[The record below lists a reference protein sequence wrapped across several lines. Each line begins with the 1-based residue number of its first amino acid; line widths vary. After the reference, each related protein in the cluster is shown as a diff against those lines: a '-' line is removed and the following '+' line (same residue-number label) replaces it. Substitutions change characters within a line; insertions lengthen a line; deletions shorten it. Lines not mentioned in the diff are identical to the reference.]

1 MIFLISDT
9 KRKELK
15 NVYFE
20 DIKADVS
27 SKDQA
32 WEVNCFLVRY
42 FSTEKAAV
50 SFCSGRGIS
59 TNIGVKHNG
68 LDATTSDKI
77 LKPYQVGENDIVMA
91 YTDQRA
97 KHVLSDLVGVDIEE
111 FEEFEEVKDLSNDLD
126 MGFCNEDGT
135 FLCTLKTLIEKNKEQ
150 GECYLTGWE

>member
-15 NVYFE
+15 NVDFE

-68 LDATTSDKI
+68 LDVTPSDRT

-91 YTDQRA
+91 YTEQRA

-111 FEEFEEVKDLSNDLD
+111 FEEVKDLSNDLD
-126 MGFCNEDGT
+126 MGLCKEDGT
-135 FLCTLKTLIEKNKEQ
+135 LLWTLKTLIEKNKEQ

>member
-50 SFCSGRGIS
+50 SFCSWRG
-59 TNIGVKHNG
+59 
-68 LDATTSDKI
+68 
-77 LKPYQVGENDIVMA
+77 
-91 YTDQRA
+91 
-97 KHVLSDLVGVDIEE
+97 HVLSDLAGVDIEE

>member
-15 NVYFE
+15 NVVFE

-32 WEVNCFLVRY
+32 WEVNNFLIRY

-50 SFCSGRGIS
+50 SFCSERGIS

-68 LDATTSDKI
+68 LDVTPGDKI

-91 YTDQRA
+91 YTEQRA
-97 KHVLSDLVGVDIEE
+97 KYVLSDFIGVDIEGL
-111 FEEFEEVKDLSNDLD
+111 EEVKDLSNDLD

-135 FLCTLKTLIEKNKEQ
+135 FLCTLKTLIEKYKEQ